1 MELQWLLICQA
12 FKFNQENGL
21 LDIAG
26 IFSRAT
32 ISRDRL
38 ELSAAVVAKVKF
50 DILLTSERTTFVL
63 RFVKTDGDWM
73 EEIEMPFVYPTLE
86 QWLQGHFPIIQC
98 SFSDFEFPE
107 VGEYAVEIYHEG
119 TLIGSETFILA
130 RS

>member
-38 ELSAAVVAKVKF
+38 ELSAAVVAKVKAVN
-50 DILLTSERTTFVL
+50 ISLQLEAQIVVAPGQISQ
-63 RFVKTDGDWM
+63 
-73 EEIEMPFVYPTLE
+73 TLNLPMAPKHHT
-86 QWLQGHFPIIQC
+86 Q
-98 SFSDFEFPE
+98 SS
-107 VGEYAVEIYHEG
+107 
-119 TLIGSETFILA
+119 
-130 RS
+130 